1 MRRRELLVGSGTA
14 AAVALSGYAGAV
26 ADDTADANRS
36 GLSSDHET
44 LLELLPA
51 ESALDATYRRLGYV
65 SLDETSSSEFEYLTR
80 QITDHAADIDGE
92 FDIDAASAA
101 VSVIAG
107 SDDFGISA
115 ATGSFDRLTSGNA
128 VERGDWRI
136 GTLDSDAAFASAD
149 GRLVVVSVSASERNP
164 TDIAETVVD
173 AATGETDTV
182 LVDPEATG
190 PVFDRLEDS
199 NHVVFFPNLDEGRHF
214 EFNGEV
220 ASLAVGFDQP
230 RDTGPGTVESEYVIE
245 PTSDATVD
253 DDWAIERL
261 ERFEPGEFVET
272 TVTRESAFVHVDAV
286 IDQPPERDRDAA
298 PDARIRVRSHAD
310 DGLATIEH
318 VGGESVDTAELEV
331 WVDGELADVQLADDR
346 DSFSEGDA
354 VELDTGPI
362 ADVGLRWFDES
373 EHVYYYYDRTLVGAE
388 SFESTYDAETETA
401 EITYVGDLAA
411 DPDRLEVV
419 HRQSDEYQSDRRPDT
434 DRSAVTDVS
443 GSLTRGD
450 TITVDGVTYGDQVS
464 LELTAPPNPNRG
476 QRSLAHVRVRPPQL
490 YLHRNERTLVVGYH
504 DEQERDADDFRLLF
518 DDEPADTQFADRADT
533 LSSDTELEFGE
544 VPHGTT
550 VAVEWLEPD
559 DPAVIEERVL
569 RPHAHVDITYDD
581 DDGTAVV
588 DYKEGEELAA
598 DDLELRIN
606 TEPADRQPA
615 DEYETFAPGDDISTA
630 VTPFAAV
637 KLVWMGPEDTEDVLG
652 RTFAGQES
660 LDATY
665 DPDAETVELVYTGEQ
680 PADPSVL
687 SIDYTSGD
695 RSRSDNREGLQY
707 FSQEYDTLTTG
718 DSVVIDDVAADDR
731 ITVMLVQRGDNY
743 TSSRSIYHFTPAP
756 RRAFALEDRADGLV
770 AVYRGE
776 DDRDAEAFEFR
787 VDGEPSDVQPADQY
801 DTLTTDDEIEL
812 GHFDHGTEVTVEWVV
827 PDEPYEV
834 SDHVVTPDAD
844 FDVEYDADAE
854 TVTVEHAG
862 GDEIDAADLGV
873 VVEPSNSEP
882 RGWEDQETVSEGDT
896 TTIDVD
902 SDRKPRTVEI
912 VFGERN
918 TIGYKWIDE

>member
-26 ADDTADANRS
+26 ADDAADASQS
-36 GLSSDHET
+36 GLSADPES

-51 ESALDATYRRLGYV
+51 ESALDTTYRRLHYARVG
-65 SLDETSSSEFEYLTR
+65 ETDGSEFEYLTR
-80 QITDHAADIDGE
+80 HISEHADEIDGE
-92 FDIDAASAA
+92 FDTDAVSAA
-101 VSVIAG
+101 VSVVAG
-107 SDDFGISA
+107 DDDFGISA
-115 ATGSFDRLTSGNA
+115 ASGSFGRLTSGDA
-128 VERGDWRI
+128 VERGEWRI

-149 GRLVVVSVSASERNP
+149 GRLVVVSVSERDP

-182 LVDPEATG
+182 LVDPEATA
-190 PVFDRLEDS
+190 PVFERLAGS
-199 NHVVFFPNLDEGRHF
+199 NYVVFLPNLDKARHL
-214 EFNGEV
+214 EFTDGV

-230 RDTGPGTVESEYVIE
+230 RETGSGTVESEYVFE
-245 PTSDATVD
+245 PASDAAVD
-253 DDWAIERL
+253 DDWITERL
-261 ERFEPGEFVET
+261 ERFEQGEVVET
-272 TVTRESAFVHVDAV
+272 TVTREGAFVHVDAV

-318 VGGESVDTAELEV
+318 VGGESVDTADLEV

-346 DSFSEGDA
+346 DSFSEGDT
-354 VELDTGPI
+354 VELETGPI
-362 ADVGLRWFDES
+362 ADVGLRWIDES
-373 EHVYYYYDRTLVGAE
+373 EDVYYYYDRTLVGSE
-388 SFESTYDAETETA
+388 SFESSYDAATETA
-401 EITYVGDLAA
+401 EITYDGDLAA

-419 HRQSDEYQSDRRPDT
+419 HRQSDEYRNDRRPDT

-450 TITVDGVTYGDQVS
+450 TITVDDVTYGDRVS

-476 QRSLAHVRVRPPQL
+476 QQSLAHVRVRPPRL
-490 YLHRNERTLVVGYH
+490 SLRRHEGTLVVRYH
-504 DEQERDADDFRLLF
+504 GDQERDADDFRLLF
-518 DDEPADTQFADRADT
+518 DDEPADVQFADRAET

-559 DPAVIEERVL
+559 DPSVIEERVL
-569 RPHAHVDITYDD
+569 RPHARVDITYDD
-581 DDGTAVV
+581 EDGTAVA
-588 DYKEGEELAA
+588 DYTDGEEIPA

-615 DEYETFAPGDDISTA
+615 DEYETFAPGDDLSTA
-630 VTPFAAV
+630 VTPFAVV
-637 KLVWMGPEDTEDVLG
+637 KLVWTGPEDTEDVLG
-652 RTFAGQES
+652 RTFVGPES

-695 RSRSDNREGLQY
+695 RPRSDDREDFNP
-707 FSQEYDTLTTG
+707 FSGEYDTLTTG

-731 ITVMLVQRGDNY
+731 ITVMLVQKGYNF
-743 TSSRSIYHFTPAP
+743 TSSLSIYHFTPAP
-756 RRAFALEDRADGLV
+756 RRTFTLEDRANGLV

-776 DDRDAEAFEFR
+776 DDRDAGAFEFR
-787 VDGEPSDVQPADQY
+787 VDGEPSDVQPADRY

-812 GHFDHGTEVTVEWVV
+812 GRFDAGTEVTVEWVA
-827 PDEPYEV
+827 PDDPYEV
-834 SDHVVTPDAD
+834 TDHVVLPDAD
-844 FDVEYDADAE
+844 FDIEYDAEEE

-873 VVEPSNSEP
+873 VVEPSGLEP
-882 RGWEDQETVSEGDT
+882 RGWEEQETVSKGDT

-902 SDRKPRTVEI
+902 SDREPQMVAV
-912 VFGERN
+912 VFGERQ
-918 TIGYKWIDE
+918 TISHERIDE